1 MRRKSPY
8 RGMLRHVR
16 ANWPTYVLLYG
27 GVVLALLLIGLSLD
41 RGWLSFVPLSLAMM
55 LLLAYFFAAGLWSA
69 HQLYDPAGL
78 RPHVALFEMGRLEA
92 EDSFVYVDLGA
103 RDFALQLSRRLSS
116 GKIYVVDVYN
126 PQWTTSGSLK
136 RYRARQ
142 PHAVNDPRLVWQ
154 NGRFDLLPLPDKS
167 VSTVILCQI
176 LSEFWLEGD
185 RAALLREAHRVL
197 TPNGKLLLAERVR
210 GQTNW
215 LVLGPTAV
223 RLPPADYWRDSLQ
236 EAGFMLRGEQDLHG
250 LIHCFRA
257 DKPSAAQARQLAL
270 NLPL

>member
-8 RGMLRHVR
+8 RGTLRHVR

-27 GVVLALLLIGLSLD
+27 GIVFALLLIGFSLD
-41 RGWLSFVPLSLAMM
+41 RGWYSFVPLSLALL
-55 LLLAYFFAAGLWSA
+55 LLLAYFFLAGLWAA
-69 HQLYDPAGL
+69 HKLYDPDGL
-78 RPHVALFEMGRLEA
+78 RPHFALFEMGRLEA
-92 EDSFVYVDLGA
+92 EDSFIYVDLGV

-126 PQWTTSGSLK
+126 PQWTTNGSLK
-136 RYRARQ
+136 RYRVRQ
-142 PHAVNDPRLVWQ
+142 PHAPNDPRLVWQ

-176 LSEFWLEGD
+176 LSEFWQEGD
-185 RAALLREAHRVL
+185 RVALLREVQRVL
-197 TPNGKLLLAERVR
+197 APNGKLLLAERCR
-210 GQTNW
+210 SQANW

-223 RLPPADYWRDSLQ
+223 RLPSADHWRDSLQ
-236 EAGFMLRGEQDLHG
+236 EAGFMLRSEQDLEG